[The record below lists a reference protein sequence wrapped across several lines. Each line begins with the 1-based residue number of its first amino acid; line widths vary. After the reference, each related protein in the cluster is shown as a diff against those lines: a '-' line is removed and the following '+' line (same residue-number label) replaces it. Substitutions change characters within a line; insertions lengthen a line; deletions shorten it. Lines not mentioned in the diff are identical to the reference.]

1 MSGVATLLEKTW
13 LVPEFAELSPPSK
26 NMKMPVERQIF
37 WEITSLL
44 WKFLLRQSHLLLKGT
59 PLISCG
65 CKWVSLVYFWCHE
78 SAFLIPGHWMIWS
91 CGLPGSVTASRDMW
105 RLKLLIV
112 RSLVYRGSR
121 VMVSII
127 FFFFE
132 FSPWI
137 HFFPGLVKSS
147 LQVGIGLKKN
157 STFQEVTRVG
167 KVENIGIWGLYKSW
181 RKTMDGWME
190 TSETWKSVVK
200 LLWLDVRG
208 HISGFACGVFICWY
222 LSLLFFVFCVF
233 FGAW

>member
-1 MSGVATLLEKTW
+1 MLSKWQKTPRVLFRETLYIWEDVRGRYPTGKTW

-112 RSLVYRGSR
+112 RSSVYRGSR

-127 FFFFE
+127 FVFFE

-137 HFFPGLVKSS
+137 HFFGFGEVIFAGRDRVKTAPS
-147 LQVGIGLKKN
+147 
-157 STFQEVTRVG
+157 
-167 KVENIGIWGLYKSW
+167 
-181 RKTMDGWME
+181 RK
-190 TSETWKSVVK
+190 
-200 LLWLDVRG
+200 
-208 HISGFACGVFICWY
+208 
-222 LSLLFFVFCVF
+222 
-233 FGAW
+233 